1 MKIVNAINVCTMK
14 EKAMNNEKTTKVLF
28 NRNPLVIG
36 GSIEQ
41 PPTNELKNTFG
52 LWNAS
57 LDDAV
62 RYGGEITRLAL
73 RAMNIRHDR
82 KHVIVDTKIHM
93 LMKGMSPAIP
103 GWHTDG
109 APRDNTKNPGGSGKP
124 DIFAQENDPRPN
136 RYHLLV
142 TGTGCLTKFVNSP
155 LYVPIPSEP
164 SYEVYNMMSQYVQDL
179 TSKPVFRTMTV
190 PSATV
195 VEFDWWDIHTGVVA
209 SANEW
214 RYLIRVAE
222 SDYYQPRSDLREII
236 RMQSQVYAPTNFS
249 W

>member
-1 MKIVNAINVCTMK
+1 MS
-14 EKAMNNEKTTKVLF
+14 NNEKMTEVLF

-36 GSIEQ
+36 DSIEQ

-109 APRDNTKNPGGSGKP
+109 APRDNNKNPGGSGKP
-124 DIFAQENDPRPN
+124 DTFAQEGDPRPN

-142 TGTGCLTKFVNSP
+142 TGSGCLTKFIEHPVW
-155 LYVPIPSEP
+155 VPIPSEP
-164 SYEVYNMMSQYVQDL
+164 SYEVYNTMSNFIQQKTMEYP
-179 TSKPVFRTMTV
+179 SMAREPVRAMTI

-195 VEFDWWDIHTGVVA
+195 VEFDWWDIHTGVIA
-209 SANEW
+209 TANEW

-222 SDYYQPRSDLREII
+222 SDYYEPRKDLREII